1 MIKYIIVVLATSVPV
16 EHSFP
21 EYTYHEGQC
30 LDWAKMTQSRFDEK
44 LTCIAQKD

>member
-1 MIKYIIVVLATSVPV
+1 MIEYIIVVLATSVPV

-21 EYTYHEGQC
+21 EYTYHKEQC
-30 LDWAKMTQSRFDEK
+30 LDWAKMTQSRFDEE

>member
-1 MIKYIIVVLATSVPV
+1 MIKFIIVLSATLTPV

-30 LDWAKMTQSRFDEK
+30 LDWAKMVQQRFEEEV
-44 LTCIAQKD
+44 TCVGEE